1 MAEPEATP
9 AELDDAVMDMD
20 DQEAVASA
28 FERSCAQMRL
38 TLNRT
43 KARVLSATGGAVEM
57 KARTED
63 ISCYWQTFVR
73 LCSGNSE
80 QVRNELT
87 LWRINKNDIE
97 TGELFCAFGMTQAAT
112 LSAWPAST

>member
-43 KARVLSATGGAVEM
+43 KARVMSATGGAVEM
-57 KARTED
+57 KARTD
-63 ISCYWQTFVR
+63 DPSCYCQAHVR
-73 LCSGNSE
+73 LCPSSFE
-80 QVRNELT
+80 QVRDELT
-87 LWRINKNDIE
+87 FWRLN
-97 TGELFCAFGMTQAAT
+97 
-112 LSAWPAST
+112 

>member
-63 ISCYWQTFVR
+63 TSCYWHTFVR
-73 LCSGNSE
+73 L
-80 QVRNELT
+80 
-87 LWRINKNDIE
+87 
-97 TGELFCAFGMTQAAT
+97 
-112 LSAWPAST
+112 